1 MAPAAPVAKGGA
13 DGATAGG
20 GGGKE
25 KEGGAA
31 AAEMSEAAKEL
42 EGVLAAHR
50 TELATMVER
59 ALKAA
64 AKKAGDPEAEPLK
77 IKSPEDGGR
86 QQEAAAARAAAA
98 EEAAASEAAMT
109 SAMAGAAAAATL
121 GESE

>member
-98 EEAAASEAAMT
+98 EAAASEAAMT